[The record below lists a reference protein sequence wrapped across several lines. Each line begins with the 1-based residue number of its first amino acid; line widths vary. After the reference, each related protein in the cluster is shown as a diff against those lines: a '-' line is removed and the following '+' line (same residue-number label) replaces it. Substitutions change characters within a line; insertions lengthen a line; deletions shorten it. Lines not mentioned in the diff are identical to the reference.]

1 MGERKLNFNAP
12 LLSVR
17 RFSSPSASED
27 RRNRKRIENPLPN
40 RRLALPLCG
49 SDLELD
55 QVTKPVAIPFNW
67 EKIPGRPKD
76 GSGPEPHPH
85 KEASVTPRLPPGRF
99 MDIIKQPSKKESD
112 DTDRFRC
119 QIVPYSSNDKG
130 LSRGG
135 INEEGGSDLEDEDGV
150 YSDAL
155 DTLSPTDSFSM
166 NYSASGL
173 SGSDGPD
180 EKPSGTF
187 STDPQTRDF
196 MLSRFLPAAKAMAL
210 GPSRYPSRK
219 QSAPTEQPREIKRM
233 VSYDRKL
240 LVNRNGSDTMALCVQ
255 KKEEA
260 ESEDED
266 CGYDYS
272 GHQSAKGCGLLPR
285 LCFKNSFCLLNPVPG
300 IKLRAQVA
308 ESSAREIAR
317 PGKTAY
323 IQSHSQTPQKLAWD
337 AVDKPKLRYG
347 ARSGELHKVAKKQTG
362 ESSRFTRSGEL
373 QTTGRLS
380 PYRCSRG
387 AGVSPYRNETP
398 RSPFRGVGF
407 LGIPKDVENVKANRF
422 GQYIEGTNKNKLVL
436 GSISPAVEKI
446 LYVDAVNIP
455 EVSSLSK
462 GSTDSAAEDV
472 DTSLESRGVEET
484 STTESVFQEIKCLN
498 ISNDGGIFETAVS
511 IDADLSPTPAISHQ
525 RGQEATMEGSGQ
537 SQGLEKRSSSFE
549 CSKLTSEGNLNI
561 GSYQILKADEIGNAN
576 ASDEQCPVRPPL
588 PKSPSESWLWRTLP
602 SISSGN
608 PFSHLKLGTRTLLR
622 KQDPK
627 TSSPNA
633 KWETIVK
640 SSRLHH
646 DHVRYSEELITH
658 ISQQSI
664 T

>member
-1 MGERKLNFNAP
+1 
-12 LLSVR
+12 
-17 RFSSPSASED
+17 
-27 RRNRKRIENPLPN
+27 
-40 RRLALPLCG
+40 
-49 SDLELD
+49 
-55 QVTKPVAIPFNW
+55 
-67 EKIPGRPKD
+67 
-76 GSGPEPHPH
+76 
-85 KEASVTPRLPPGRF
+85 
-99 MDIIKQPSKKESD
+99 
-112 DTDRFRC
+112 
-119 QIVPYSSNDKG
+119 
-130 LSRGG
+130 
-135 INEEGGSDLEDEDGV
+135 
-150 YSDAL
+150 
-155 DTLSPTDSFSM
+155 
-166 NYSASGL
+166 
-173 SGSDGPD
+173 
-180 EKPSGTF
+180 
-187 STDPQTRDF
+187 
-196 MLSRFLPAAKAMAL
+196 
-210 GPSRYPSRK
+210 
-219 QSAPTEQPREIKRM
+219 M
-233 VSYDRKL
+233 V
-240 LVNRNGSDTMALCVQ
+240 ALCVQ

-266 CGYDYS
+266 CEYDYS
-272 GHQSAKGCGLLPR
+272 GNQSAKGCGLLPR

-337 AVDKPKLRYG
+337 AVDQPKLRYG

-362 ESSRFTRSGEL
+362 ESSRFTHSGEL

-422 GQYIEGTNKNKLVL
+422 GQYIEGSNKNKQVL

-462 GSTDSAAEDV
+462 GSTDS
-472 DTSLESRGVEET
+472 
-484 STTESVFQEIKCLN
+484 
-498 ISNDGGIFETAVS
+498 AVS

-608 PFSHLKLGTRTLLR
+608 PFSHLKLGTPTLLR

-646 DHVRYSEELITH
+646 DHVRYSEVMASFFILIRFPMV
-658 ISQQSI
+658 
-664 T
+664 